1 VKTHLFAIL
10 KAAKSKA
17 MVKYKNPFLL
27 TSFLLALLF
36 VACNPADK
44 QVNLP
49 DVPAPV
55 AKAEPYEIVSQ
66 YGDKRIDNYYWL
78 NDRDNPEVIDYLSAE
93 NSYLD
98 TMMAHTKDF
107 QEALFNEMRGRIK
120 EDDSSVPYKLDDYY
134 YYTRFITGGEYA
146 IYCRKKGSLDA
157 PEEIIADGNELG
169 KNQSF
174 FNFFTSV
181 SPDHNKVAIIMDTV
195 GRNFYTVKFKD
206 LRTGKML
213 ADKIPNTRGG
223 YVWTNDNQSI
233 FYAVPDLQTLRNY
246 LIKRHVLATPAE
258 NDPVFYEEK
267 DQTLSV
273 YIGKTKS
280 KKYFIINSGRT
291 DASFALY
298 IDADKPGKP
307 VVIEPLKDNVQY
319 SADHAGGDQFYIR
332 TNKDAVNYR
341 LVQAPV
347 AAPGS
352 ANWSDVIPHR
362 EDVFLEDVDYFKE
375 HMAVGEMKAGLMQI
389 RIIKWEDRT
398 EHSIDFGEAAYYAGI
413 GYNPEFNSN
422 IIRYNYQSMTTP
434 NSTFDYNMNTREKE
448 LKKEQEVLGGF
459 NKNDYATERVMV
471 KARDGKEV
479 PLSIVYR
486 KDTFK
491 KDGTMPGWIYGY
503 GSYGASMYPT
513 FSSNRISLLDRGF
526 VYAIAHIR
534 GGQEMGGQWYEDGKM
549 MNKKNTFNDFIDCSE
564 WLVQNKYVA
573 KDKLFA
579 SGGSAGGLLMG
590 AIVNM
595 RPDLYRGIIAA
606 VPFVDVITT
615 MEDESIPLTTFEW
628 KEWGNPNIKEEYE
641 YMLSYSPYDNVEKKA
656 YPNMLV
662 TTGLHDSQ
670 VQYWEPAKWVAK
682 LRTMKTDDN
691 KLVLYT
697 NMDAGHGGASGRFE
711 RLREVTREYTFVF
724 DILGMKEVIETRPK
738 IESR

>member
-1 VKTHLFAIL
+1 MYRFRLFHGLIFIVLIL
-10 KAAKSKA
+10 
-17 MVKYKNPFLL
+17 VF
-27 TSFLLALLF
+27 
-36 VACNPADK
+36 ACTPAEK
-44 QVNLP
+44 QIKLP
-49 DVPAPV
+49 DVQPPV
-55 AKAEPYEIVSQ
+55 AKVEPHEIISKH
-66 YGDKRIDNYYWL
+66 GHKRVDNYYWL
-78 NDRDNPEVIDYLSAE
+78 NDRDNQEVISYLTAE
-93 NSYLD
+93 NNYLD

-134 YYTRFITGGEYA
+134 YYTRYITGGEYP
-146 IYCRKKGSLDA
+146 IYCRKKGSMDA

-169 KNQSF
+169 KGQSF

-181 SPDHNKVAIIMDTV
+181 SPDHKLVAIIMDTV

-206 LRTGKML
+206 LNSGKML
-213 ADKIPNTRGG
+213 GDKIPNTRGG
-223 YVWTNDNQSI
+223 YQWTNDNKSI
-233 FYAVPDLQTLRNY
+233 FYAVPDLVTLRNY
-246 LIKRHVLATPAE
+246 LIKRHVLGTPAAA
-258 NDPVFYEEK
+258 DPVFYEEK
-267 DQTLSV
+267 DQTLAV
-273 YIGKTKS
+273 YLGKTKS

-291 DASFALY
+291 DASFAQY
-298 IDADKPGKP
+298 IDADNPGKP
-307 VVIEPLKDNVQY
+307 VVIEPLKDNVEY
-319 SADHAGGDQFYIR
+319 SVDHAGGNQFYIR
-332 TNKDAVNYR
+332 TNLNAVNYR

-347 AAPGS
+347 ASPGA
-352 ANWSDVIPHR
+352 ANWKDVIPHR
-362 EDVFLEDVDYFKE
+362 DNVFLEGVDYFKD
-375 HMAVGEMKAGLMQI
+375 HMAIEEMSAGLTTI
-389 RIIKWEDRT
+389 RIIRQSDKS
-398 EHSIDFGEAAYYAGI
+398 EHAINFGEPAYTAGI
-413 GYNPEFNSN
+413 GYNPEFNTN
-422 IIRYNYQSMTTP
+422 IIRYTYQSMTTP
-434 NSTFDYNMNTREKE
+434 PSTFDYNMDTRERE

-479 PLSIVYR
+479 PVSMVYR
-486 KDTFK
+486 KDKFK

-503 GSYGASMYPT
+503 GSYGASMFPT
-513 FSSNRISLLDRGF
+513 FSSSRISLLDRGF

-564 WLVQNKYVA
+564 WLIQNKYVA

-595 RPDLYRGIIAA
+595 RPDLYRGVIAA

-615 MEDESIPLTTFEW
+615 MMDESIPLTTFEW
-628 KEWGNPNIKEEYE
+628 KEWGNPNIQEEYE

-656 YPNMLV
+656 YPNLLV

-682 LRTMKTDDN
+682 LRTMKTDNN
-691 KLVLYT
+691 KLYLYT
-697 NMDAGHGGASGRFE
+697 NMDAGHGGASGRFQ
-711 RLREVTREYTFVF
+711 RLREVAREYTFVF

-738 IESR
+738 IETR